1 MYYQYC
7 LHSLNNNKKPLN
19 QCFETRPGPAVEP
32 VDLVTKTNPVWVL
45 RNTQY
50 LETYKNPQK
59 TTKTWNPIPVEPI
72 NNFCFFNYV
81 LYSKFPIKKLGFSF
95 SVLYL

>member
-7 LHSLNNNKKPLN
+7 LHNLNNNKKPLN
-19 QCFETRPGPAVEP
+19 QCFETRPGPAIEP
-32 VDLVTKTNPVWVL
+32 VDPMTKKSGL
-45 RNTQY
+45 GFAKTQY
-50 LETYKNPQK
+50 LETHKNPQK